1 MKEIVLKGRKV
12 NFFLQYKNVKN
23 LNLRIKAD
31 GNIYVSVNKYVSE
44 AEVENFL
51 VSKSD
56 FILSALDK
64 FAIKGNLERKEY
76 IDGEIIKVLG
86 CNRILLVK
94 QGKNNVQIN
103 ETNLIL
109 TVKDVSDFN
118 LKKRIIEKWR
128 KEECEKI
135 ITLLC
140 KDIYPMFKKFGISFP
155 EIKYRKMVS
164 RWGSCQPKNNVLTFN
179 TKLVEKPLQCIE
191 YVVFHEFTHFLV
203 PNHSKEFY
211 KRLSEFLPDHKIRK
225 ELLNTN

>member
-1 MKEIVLKGRKV
+1 MLKGRKV
-12 NFFLQYKNVKN
+12 NFFLLYKNVKN
-23 LNLRIKAD
+23 LNLRIKSD

-44 AEVENFL
+44 AEVKKFL

-64 FAIKGNLERKEY
+64 FAIKGNVVRKDY
-76 IDGEIIKVLG
+76 NNGEIIKVLG

-103 ETNLIL
+103 ETNVIL
-109 TVKDVSDFN
+109 TVKDVDDFN
-118 LKKRIIEKWR
+118 LKKRIMEKWR

-140 KDIYPMFKKFGISFP
+140 KEIYPKFEKFVISFP
-155 EIKYRKMVS
+155 QIKYRKMVS
-164 RWGSCQPKNNVLTFN
+164 RWGSCQPKKNILTFN
-179 TKLVEKPLQCIE
+179 TLLTEKSLPCIE
-191 YVVFHEFTHFLV
+191 YVVAHEFTHFLV

-211 KRLSEFLPDHKIRK
+211 DKLSAFMPDYKLRK
-225 ELLNTN
+225 KLLNNDGE